1 MTKTSLLFTLLFSL
15 TTYSYSQIGLG
26 DTMVNSADRLI
37 LSDSRITLGGYGE
50 IDFNNPLRTSNGDK
64 RNGSFDVHRMVFLT
78 G

>member
-50 IDFNNPLRTSNGDK
+50 IDFNNTG
-64 RNGSFDVHRMVFLT
+64 RNVCVSQMYSDTLAGRVLL
-78 G
+78 